1 MARTW
6 SPATTSVCCPR
17 RSRAFRCSPT
27 TCSPSRCRC
36 RRAPR
41 RSRLRPPGS
50 RPYSV
55 EISVGF
61 IALIAFGNLKG
72 VRESGKIFAVPT
84 YFFIVIMGVLLLMG
98 FYKAG
103 FGDLAVQSLHHKGAL
118 KPGNVGDG
126 IFYGATLYVIL
137 HAFASGGAA
146 VTGVEAISNGVTA
159 FKKPEWKNARV
170 TLVIMGC
177 TLGTMFLGLSIL
189 ASKVHAIPY
198 TEGTPTVISQVGKL
212 VFGGGAFGNV
222 LFYGLQAGT
231 MLILVLAANTSF
243 ADFPRLASFHAGDN
257 FMPKQLTKRGHRLVF
272 SNGII
277 FARGRGRGARR
288 RDGRQG
294 RQADPALRNRRV
306 HVLHAVA
313 SGHGQ
318 APHHAQGAALAARA
332 VRQRDRRGPLADRR
346 HHHRDHQ
353 VHPRRLDHHHP
364 RPDHGVR
371 PGPSEPAVRDRG
383 PRARARRRGR
393 RARSRSCAVTSCSSS
408 CPASTRRRRARIQYA
423 RALMPDEMRAVHIA
437 VDRHA
442 AEQLA
447 DEWRRLGLSRVPL
460 ELVDCPDRRVAAG
473 RTRGRRRRDRR
484 RPDRGQRPAAAPP
497 LQAVLAPAAARQH
510 RRRDRRAWSAS
521 SRTPT
526 SRWCRTTSAFRRPA
540 AHRDPVHQRS
550 TPSDTGGA

>member
-1 MARTW
+1 
-6 SPATTSVCCPR
+6 
-17 RSRAFRCSPT
+17 
-27 TCSPSRCRC
+27 
-36 RRAPR
+36 
-41 RSRLRPPGS
+41 
-50 RPYSV
+50 
-55 EISVGF
+55 
-61 IALIAFGNLKG
+61 

-212 VFGGGAFGNV
+212 VFGGGALGNV

-277 FARGRGRGARR
+277 F
-288 RDGRQG
+288 
-294 RQADPALRNRRV
+294 L
-306 HVLHAVA
+306 AVA
-313 SGHGQ
+313 AAVLVVATGAKVDKLIPLYAIGVFTSFTLSQAGMAKHHITRKEPHWKRGLFVNATGAVLSLIVDIIIAITKFTHGAWIIIILVPIMVYGLVRLNRQ
-318 APHHAQGAALAARA
+318 YETEAHELERDAEAACTQPILRRHVVLVFVSRLDQTTARA
-332 VRQRDRRGPLADRR
+332 
-346 HHHRDHQ
+346 
-353 VHPRRLDHHHP
+353 
-364 RPDHGVR
+364 
-371 PGPSEPAVRDRG
+371 
-383 PRARARRRGR
+383 
-393 RARSRSCAVTSCSSS
+393 
-408 CPASTRRRRARIQYA
+408 IQYA

-442 AEQLA
+442 AELLA

-460 ELVDCPDRRVAAG
+460 ELVDCPDRRVARAALEVVAAEAG
-473 RTRGRRRRDRR
+473 D
-484 RPDRGQRPAAAPP
+484 GQTEVSVLMPHRLYKRFWHRLLHDNTGDEIARVVGQLPHANVTMVPYHMGSGAPP
-497 LQAVLAPAAARQH
+497 PIEIPMVG
-510 RRRDRRAWSAS
+510 
-521 SRTPT
+521 
-526 SRWCRTTSAFRRPA
+526 TSAFDGP
-540 AHRDPVHQRS
+540 
-550 TPSDTGGA
+550 PSDPGGE